1 MSDALRKLIKRHEGC
16 SLIPYRCPAGKR
28 TIGWGHNF
36 DANPLPPAMGAYLRR
51 NGSITVEMAE
61 QLLEDDIATAITG
74 VKSLLPDFDSY
85 SENRQNALVS
95 MCFQMGI
102 GTLSKFTTTLRM
114 IRDGDWVSAAGNL
127 LLSKWAKKDTPKRAL
142 EVIELLRRG

>member
-1 MSDALRKLIKRHEGC
+1 MNDALRKLIKRHEGC

-36 DANPLPPAMGAYLRR
+36 DANPLPPAIGAYLRR

-61 QLLEDDIATAITG
+61 QLLEDDISIAIKG
-74 VKSLLPDFDSY
+74 VRSLLPDFDKY
-85 SENRQNALVS
+85 SENRRNALIS

-114 IRDGDWVSAAGNL
+114 IRDEHWGNAADNL
-127 LLSKWAKKDTPKRAL
+127 LLSKWARKDTPKRAR
-142 EVIELLRRG
+142 EVIELLRKG